1 VRQARRRRGR
11 TARRIS
17 TAFEIQP
24 ASGFGSVPVFSC
36 LWHRAR
42 AVDAHL
48 IKLDQEHPGFRD
60 PDYRVRR
67 DAIARLAL
75 AHQRG
80 EPPPQVAYNPDE
92 QKVWSGVLDALAP
105 LHARCAC
112 RSFRDAWP
120 QLGFTGSR
128 IPQLSEVSATLQ
140 RLTGFTYEPV
150 AGLMSA
156 REFMERLASRTFLA
170 TQYMR
175 HPSAPLYTPEPDVIH
190 ELVGHAPSLSDE
202 RYARINALFGEAT
215 AATALTDHATVEQLI
230 RTYWFCLEF
239 GLVREG
245 GAVKAVGAGLLSS
258 FGELGRFERESTLLP
273 FDLERIAQTP
283 FDPTQYQ
290 GTLFVAPSEEA
301 LLSSLT
307 GWLEGLASG

>member
-1 VRQARRRRGR
+1 M
-11 TARRIS
+11 
-17 TAFEIQP
+17 
-24 ASGFGSVPVFSC
+24 
-36 LWHRAR
+36 
-42 AVDAHL
+42 DAHL

-60 PDYRVRR
+60 PNYRVRR

-80 EPPPQVAYNPDE
+80 EPPPQVAYNADE
-92 QKVWSGVLDALAP
+92 QKVWSGVLAALAP
-105 LHARCAC
+105 LHARYAC
-112 RSFRDAWP
+112 QSFRDAWP
-120 QLGFTGSR
+120 ALSFDGAR
-128 IPQLSEVSATLQ
+128 IPQLSEVSATLKA
-140 RLTGFTYEPV
+140 RTGFTYEPV

-156 REFMERLASRTFLA
+156 REFMERLADRTFLA

-202 RYARINALFGEAT
+202 RYARINALFGDAT
-215 AATALTDHATVEQLI
+215 KATKDDATVEKLI

-245 GAVKAVGAGLLSS
+245 SAVKAVGAGLLSS
-258 FGELGRFERESTLLP
+258 FGELGRFEKESSLLP
-273 FDLERIAQTP
+273 FDLGRIGQTP

-290 GTLFVAPSEEA
+290 ATLFVAPSEEA
-301 LLSSLT
+301 LLASLT

>member
-1 VRQARRRRGR
+1 
-11 TARRIS
+11 
-17 TAFEIQP
+17 
-24 ASGFGSVPVFSC
+24 
-36 LWHRAR
+36 L
-42 AVDAHL
+42 DAHL

-60 PDYRVRR
+60 PTYRVRR

-75 AHQRG
+75 AHIAGQ
-80 EPPPQVAYNPDE
+80 PPPEVAYNADE
-92 QKVWSGVLDALAP
+92 QKVWAGVLTALAP
-105 LHARCAC
+105 LHARYAC
-112 RSFRDAWP
+112 KSFLDAWP
-120 QLGFTGSR
+120 TLDFTGAR
-128 IPQLSEVSATLQ
+128 IPQLSEVSARLKQ
-140 RLTGFTYEPV
+140 RTGFSYEPV

-156 REFMERLASRTFLA
+156 REFMERLAGRTFLA

-215 AATALTDHATVEQLI
+215 AVADDATVEKLI

-245 GAVKAVGAGLLSS
+245 STVKAVGAGLLSS
-258 FGELGRFERESTLLP
+258 FGELGRFEKESALLP

-290 GTLFVAPSEEA
+290 ATLFVAPSEEA
-301 LLSSLT
+301 LLTNLT
-307 GWLEGLASG
+307 GWLERLASG

>member
-1 VRQARRRRGR
+1 MLHPQG
-11 TARRIS
+11 
-17 TAFEIQP
+17 
-24 ASGFGSVPVFSC
+24 
-36 LWHRAR
+36 
-42 AVDAHL
+42 VDAHL

-75 AHQRG
+75 AHQPG
-80 EPPPQVAYNPDE
+80 QPAPWVAYNPFE
-92 QKVWSGVLDALAP
+92 QQVWAGVLAALAP
-105 LHARCAC
+105 LHARYAA

-120 QLGFTGSR
+120 QLGFTAAR
-128 IPQLSEVSATLQ
+128 IPQLAEVSLTLRQ
-140 RLTGFTYEPV
+140 HTGFTYEPV

-156 REFMERLASRTFLA
+156 REFMERLASRAFLA

-190 ELVGHAPSLSDE
+190 ELVGHAASLSDE

-215 AATALTDHATVEQLI
+215 KVADDATVEKLI

-258 FGELGRFERESTLLP
+258 FGELGRFEREAKLLP
-273 FDLERIAQTP
+273 FDLEHIARTP

-290 GTLFVAPSEEA
+290 ATLFVSDSEEA
-301 LLSSLT
+301 LLQTLG
-307 GWLEGLASG
+307 GWLEGLSLG